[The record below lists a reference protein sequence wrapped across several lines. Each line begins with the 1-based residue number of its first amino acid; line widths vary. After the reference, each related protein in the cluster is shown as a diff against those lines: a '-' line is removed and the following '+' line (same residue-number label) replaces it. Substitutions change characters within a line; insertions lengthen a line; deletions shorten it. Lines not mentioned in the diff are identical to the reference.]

1 MLLEHALIGAALDD
15 IARLEAEAGR
25 WQATLGA
32 LASPRFAVLLGGDI
46 APGIDLRLA
55 FGKSVLLAII
65 GGWSVVVKEVSRY
78 RLLKA
83 VQRADNP
90 LANRTQA
97 FLERRDR

>member
-1 MLLEHALIGAALDD
+1 MMDLGLVVNKAV
-15 IARLEAEAGR
+15 
-25 WQATLGA
+25 WTTLQM
-32 LASPRFAVLLGGDI
+32 FAVLLGGDI